1 METND
6 EAATFAEFAFY
17 LDSAVVQFDNSFGQS
32 QSDAGANAGGKAIH
46 LFRLIEAVE
55 YLIYLFGVD
64 AATGI
69 SHTDD
74 GFVTFGG
81 DVKGYGIF
89 CLGVLDGIGQEVVYN
104 FLHLFLVV
112 PYFKAFAIFLE
123 FEIDLL
129 AAGIFHKNKVVL
141 IEEMHNIVRTDF
153 YLHMSLFLFTEVEE
167 FGNQFA
173 QLDTILVNTQYLI
186 INSGCE
192 VL

>member
-6 EAATFAEFAFY
+6 EAATFSEFAFY

-81 DVKGYGIF
+81 DAKGYGILMALDRRLFITF
-89 CLGVLDGIGQEVVYN
+89 CICFWSYHTSRLSLSFSNLKLIC
-104 FLHLFLVV
+104 L
-112 PYFKAFAIFLE
+112 
-123 FEIDLL
+123 LL
-129 AAGIFHKNKVVL
+129 AYSIK
-141 IEEMHNIVRTDF
+141 IR
-153 YLHMSLFLFTEVEE
+153 
-167 FGNQFA
+167 
-173 QLDTILVNTQYLI
+173 
-186 INSGCE
+186 
-192 VL
+192 